1 VVVIDVIRAFS
12 VSAYALSAGAVEC
25 RLVAEVQEALAFA
38 ARVQGA
44 VVSAEV
50 DGLPVEGI
58 PISNSPTMV
67 LEADLRGRTLVQ
79 RSSSGTQG
87 AVAAASADRLF
98 AGSLVV
104 ASAAVRAIRAEAP
117 DLVTL
122 VATGDDRGHPE
133 DRACA
138 VYLEGLLQGS
148 PPDLEELLQPLY
160 ATRRYR
166 DFIDGRWPGFPV
178 SDAELCLAVDRFDFA
193 MPVVRDPLGLRLT
206 ALAV

>member
-1 VVVIDVIRAFS
+1 MVIDVIRAFS
-12 VSAYALSAGAVEC
+12 VSAYALAAGAIEC
-25 RLVAEVQEALAFA
+25 RLVSEVEEALALA
-38 ARVQGA
+38 ARLEDA

-50 DGLPVEGI
+50 DGLPVVGI

-67 LEADLRGRTLVQ
+67 LDADVRGRTLVQ
-79 RSSSGTQG
+79 RSSAGTQCM
-87 AVAAASADRLF
+87 VAASGADRLF
-98 AGSLVV
+98 AASLVV

-117 DLVTL
+117 ELVTL

-138 VYLEGLLQGS
+138 QYLEGLLDGCS
-148 PPDLEELLQPLY
+148 PDLEQLLQPLY
-160 ATRRYR
+160 ATERYR
-166 DFIDGRWPGFPV
+166 EFIEGRWPGFPV

-193 MPVVRDPLGLRLT
+193 MPVVRDKQGLRLT